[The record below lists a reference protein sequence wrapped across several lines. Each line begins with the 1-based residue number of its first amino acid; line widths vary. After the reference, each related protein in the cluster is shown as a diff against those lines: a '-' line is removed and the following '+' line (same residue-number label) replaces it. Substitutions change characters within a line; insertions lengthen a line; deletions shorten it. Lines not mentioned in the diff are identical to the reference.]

1 MNVLSQGLLDK
12 VSVDADA
19 PNKIQSIG
27 GEVCR
32 IRVYSFLEGG
42 IWSST
47 ETFQSVRSRSASGE
61 LHQVVVGSLVSLA
74 IGLVDGIHVARM
86 LELNRAISDTKTV
99 FLLQR
104 PTRMAALN
112 GGLTGA
118 VARWAVMERAPA
130 LWPQLYRVC
139 NAMSNW

>member
-61 LHQVVVGSLVSLA
+61 LHQVVVGGLVSLA

-86 LELNRAISDTKTV
+86 LELNKAISDTKTGFFIAKTYEDGSLERRV
-99 FLLQR
+99 DGGR
-104 PTRMAALN
+104 DEMGGNGESSCAL
-112 GGLTGA
+112 
-118 VARWAVMERAPA
+118 APA
-130 LWPQLYRVC
+130 VSCVQCYE
-139 NAMSNW
+139 

>member
-86 LELNRAISDTKTV
+86 LDLNRAISDTKTGFFIAKTYEDCSLERRV
-99 FLLQR
+99 DGGR
-104 PTRMAALN
+104 GEVGGNGESSCAL
-112 GGLTGA
+112 
-118 VARWAVMERAPA
+118 APA
-130 LWPQLYRVC
+130 VSCVQCYE
-139 NAMSNW
+139 